1 MVFNLLYIVLPE
13 TVETREY
20 DAIEA
25 EFTPD
30 MSHII
35 SAKVV

>member
-1 MVFNLLYIVLPE
+1 MIFNFLYIVLAE

-20 DAIEA
+20 DVIEA
-25 EFTPD
+25 KFTQD